1 LAANETRVHLRGEM
15 ITFFQRYDVLIC
27 PCAPTVAFPHD
38 HRPVHWRTLSTSTG
52 DRFSYLRM
60 LEWSA
65 LATTC
70 GLPATAIPAGL
81 AASGLPVGIQ
91 LIGPPGSETLVI
103 AVAEAIENALQAA

>member
-1 LAANETRVHLRGEM
+1 
-15 ITFFQRYDVLIC
+15 
-27 PCAPTVAFPHD
+27 
-38 HRPVHWRTLSTSTG
+38 
-52 DRFSYLRM
+52 M

-91 LIGPPGSETLVI
+91 IIGPPGSDTLVI